1 MKEKE
6 AKTTTTLLLSLQSL
20 GLIAIVVIN
29 KEGNEEKE
37 DMEENPT
44 FTSLNPFKDQKE
56 VEQKEKDKMTTEIDD
71 QVLI

>member
-44 FTSLNPFKDQKE
+44 FTSLNPIKDQKE